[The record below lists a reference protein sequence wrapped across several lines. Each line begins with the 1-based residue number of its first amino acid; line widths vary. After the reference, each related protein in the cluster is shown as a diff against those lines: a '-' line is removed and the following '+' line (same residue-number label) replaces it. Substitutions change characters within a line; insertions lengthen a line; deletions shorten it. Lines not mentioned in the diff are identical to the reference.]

1 MSWLHKEREI
11 SKDAYYDI
19 EAGKKEMED
28 YFSQCELVGYSATPL
43 DAYERDGKYYIYYGI
58 STSCD

>member
-28 YFSQCELVGYSATPL
+28 YFTQCELVAYGATPL
-43 DAYERDGKYYIYYGI
+43 VTYERDGKYYIYYGI